1 MEMMNSGRMTPIQL
15 AQSLRQG
22 ANPRQAIAQYAQQSP
37 TFQTT
42 MQRINGRT
50 PAQILQIAQ
59 QMAQQCN
66 VDLNQF
72 AQRLGVTLPG

>member
-1 MEMMNSGRMTPIQL
+1 MMNNGSMNPMQL

-22 ANPRQAIAQYAQQSP
+22 GNRQQIVAQYAQQSP
-37 TFQTT
+37 TFRST

-50 PAQILQIAQ
+50 PGQILDMAQ

-66 VDLNQF
+66 VDLNQL
-72 AQRLGVTLPG
+72 AQKLGVTLPR